1 MLLYLIDRVGTP
13 TCIYGAVAWGSWQ
26 LRELTHLSLAYGIIA
41 LASLWYFNLL
51 ITAISRETK
60 LARLGARAP
69 SIRTWT
75 PYNLLFIYN
84 AVWHMLRHRNHEFWW
99 SMFETASKGESSS
112 RWTLESML
120 MGERI
125 IFTADEENMKAILAT
140 QFGSYGKG
148 PQFRKE
154 WKDFLGLSKFAFVRQ
169 IEHLVSDV
177 YVQASSRLM
186 ETCGTTAAS

>member
-51 ITAISRETK
+51 ITAI
-60 LARLGARAP
+60 
-69 SIRTWT
+69 
-75 PYNLLFIYN
+75 YN

-99 SMFETASKGESSS
+99 SMFETASKGKSSS

-154 WKDFLGLSKFAFVRQ
+154 WKDFLGLSKFALVRQ
-169 IEHLVSDV
+169 IEQFVSDV

>member
-1 MLLYLIDRVGTP
+1 MLLYLIDRVGAP
-13 TCIYGAVAWGSWQ
+13 TCIFGVVAWGSWH
-26 LRELTHLSLAYGIIA
+26 LRELTHLSIAYGIIA
-41 LASLWYFNLL
+41 IVSLWYFNLL

-69 SIRTWT
+69 SVRTWT
-75 PYNLLFIYN
+75 PYNLGLIYN

-99 SMFETASKGESSS
+99 SIFEKASKGESSQ
-112 RWTLESML
+112 WNAEAIT

-125 IFTADEENMKAILAT
+125 IFTADEENIKAILAT

-154 WKDFLGLSKFAFVRQ
+154 WKDFLGLSKFAFSKCSTR
-169 IEHLVSDV
+169 LVANM
-177 YVQASSRLM
+177 YTQASSRLM
-186 ETCGTTAAS
+186 EICGTTHAN